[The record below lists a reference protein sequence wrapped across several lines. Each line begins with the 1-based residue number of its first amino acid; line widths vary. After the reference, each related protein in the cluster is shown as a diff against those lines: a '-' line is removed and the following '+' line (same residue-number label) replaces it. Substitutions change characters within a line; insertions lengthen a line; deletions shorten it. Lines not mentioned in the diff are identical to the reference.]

1 MRIQACIV
9 VFALG
14 LAAPHA
20 LAQGRDATTA
30 EALFNEGRDAAKAG
44 DFPRACAKFRES
56 NRVDPAPGTV
66 FNLADCE
73 EKLGHVATAWTLF
86 REVTQRVPASD
97 ERHGIATERAKALE
111 PKLPKLTVSLAP
123 GSPAGA
129 RVLRD
134 GVELGA
140 AALETALPVDPGPH
154 TLVVEAPGHQKAT
167 RQISLREGQ
176 TERVVLGVG
185 PRSRTGGGAHGTAPS
200 PTSSKRTWGWV
211 LSGVGAAGL
220 SVGTITGLMV
230 LGEKRRV
237 DDNCDPDKRCNQ
249 TGMDAVDTGRTLG
262 TVSGAS
268 FIVGGLAL
276 AGGVYLL
283 VSGDPKKPE
292 TALQLGPGWVGAV
305 RRF

>member
-1 MRIQACIV
+1 MA
-9 VFALG
+9 ALVAVSPG
-14 LAAPHA
+14 A

-30 EALFNEGRDAAKAG
+30 EVLFDEGREAVKAG
-44 DFPRACAKFRES
+44 DYPRACAKFRES
-56 NRVDPAPGTV
+56 NRLDPAPGTV
-66 FNLADCE
+66 LNLADCE
-73 EKLGHVATAWTLF
+73 ERLGRVATAWTLY

-97 ERHGIATERAKALE
+97 ERHGIALARAKALA
-111 PKLPKLTVSLAP
+111 PKLPKLTVALAL
-123 GSPAGA
+123 GSPVGT

-140 AALETALPVDPGPH
+140 AALETALPVDPGAH
-154 TLVVEAPGHQKAT
+154 TIVVEAPGRQKSS
-167 RQISLREGQ
+167 RQVSLSEAQ
-176 TERVVLGVG
+176 SERVVVSAG
-185 PRSRTGGGAHGTAPS
+185 PKASGAPGADRPKAS
-200 PTSSKRTWGWV
+200 NSKRTWGWV
-211 LSGVGAAGL
+211 LTGVGAAGL
-220 SVGTITGLMV
+220 SVGTVTGLMV

-249 TGMDAVDTGRTLG
+249 TGMDAVDSGRTLG

-276 AGGVYLL
+276 AGGVFLL
-283 VSGDPKKPE
+283 VSGSEKQPE

>member
-1 MRIQACIV
+1 MGAVRRLLLVA
-9 VFALG
+9 ALVAVSPG
-14 LAAPHA
+14 A

-30 EALFNEGRDAAKAG
+30 EVLFDEGREAVKAG
-44 DFPRACAKFRES
+44 DYPRACAKFRES
-56 NRVDPAPGTV
+56 NRLDPAPGTV
-66 FNLADCE
+66 LNLADCE
-73 EKLGHVATAWTLF
+73 ERLGRVATAWTLY

-97 ERHGIATERAKALE
+97 ERHGIALARAKALA
-111 PKLPKLTVSLAP
+111 PKLPKLTVALAL
-123 GSPAGA
+123 GSPVGT

-140 AALETALPVDPGPH
+140 AALETALPVDPGAH
-154 TLVVEAPGHQKAT
+154 TIVVEAPGRQKSS
-167 RQISLREGQ
+167 RQVSLSEAQ
-176 TERVVLGVG
+176 SERVVVSAG
-185 PRSRTGGGAHGTAPS
+185 PKASGAPGADRPKAS
-200 PTSSKRTWGWV
+200 NSKRTWGWV
-211 LSGVGAAGL
+211 LTGVGAAGL
-220 SVGTITGLMV
+220 SVGTVTGLMV

-249 TGMDAVDTGRTLG
+249 TGMDAVDSGRTLG

-276 AGGVYLL
+276 AGGVFLL
-283 VSGDPKKPE
+283 VSGSEKQPE

>member
-1 MRIQACIV
+1 MNPR
-9 VFALG
+9 ALILVAL
-14 LAAPHA
+14 LALTASPV

-30 EALFNEGRDAAKAG
+30 EALFNEGREAVKAG

-56 NRVDPAPGTV
+56 NRLDPAPGTV

-97 ERHGIATERAKALE
+97 ERHAIATERAKALE
-111 PKLPKLTVSLAP
+111 PKLPKLTVALAP
-123 GSPAGA
+123 GAPAGT

-140 AALETALPVDPGPH
+140 AALETALPVDPGAH
-154 TLVVEAPGHQKAT
+154 TLVVEAPGHRRST
-167 RQISLREGQ
+167 RQVSVGEGQ
-176 TERVVLGVG
+176 HERLTLSVG
-185 PRSRTGGGAHGTAPS
+185 PAAPASAGADRAGARPS
-200 PTSSKRTWGWV
+200 SAKRTWGWV

-220 SVGTITGLMV
+220 SVGTVTGLMV

-237 DDNCDPDKRCNQ
+237 DDNCDAEKRCNQ
-249 TGMDAVDTGRTLG
+249 TGMDAVDAGRTLG

-283 VSGDPKKPE
+283 VSGDAKKPE